1 MGLNPKLSE
10 YTQQVKLA
18 TYDIDANNTLRPSA
32 LLRYCQEACELH
44 LACYGL
50 THEKMMKDG
59 IVFVF
64 TRAGATIHRWPG
76 QHDPITIVTRAR
88 GVVGVQFYRSFDFYC
103 GQEHLAEVL
112 QASVVVSTEEHKLLR
127 PKAFLNY
134 GVGAGENTG
143 QKLERINL
151 PENMPVVGQREIRF
165 SDLDYNGHVNNSV
178 YNDIF
183 CDFIPG
189 GIKGHQLKEFQVHY
203 VLESRENEVLEIQRE
218 ERDGQIFLRGT
229 NPRGISFEYQGR
241 LMDRKIK

>member
-88 GVVGVQFYRSFDFYC
+88 GMVGVQFYRSFDFYC

-143 QKLERINL
+143 QKLERMNL

-189 GIKGHQLKEFQVHY
+189 GIKGRQLKEFQVHY

-218 ERDGQIFLRGT
+218 ERDGLIFLRGT
-229 NPRGISFEYQGR
+229 NPRGISFEYQGK
-241 LMDRKIK
+241 LTEKKTK